1 MIADD
6 SSIVVDGLS
15 TVDEASST
23 LIDRQSVKH
32 GSKEV

>member
-1 MIADD
+1 MIADA
-6 SSIVVDGLS
+6 SSIVIDVLS

-23 LIDRQSVKH
+23 VIDRQSVKH